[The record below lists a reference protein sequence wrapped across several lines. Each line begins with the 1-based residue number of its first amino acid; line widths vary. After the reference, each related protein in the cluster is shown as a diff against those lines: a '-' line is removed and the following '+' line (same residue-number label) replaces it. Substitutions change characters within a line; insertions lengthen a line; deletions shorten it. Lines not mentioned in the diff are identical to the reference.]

1 MRSEKKY
8 MTRATTAIISAFAAL
23 LFAPPANAHELPE
36 LTAEQTAEAARNY
49 QQYCAL
55 CHGEDRQGHVNDHAP
70 SLRSKSLLET
80 GIVERAVTIAYG
92 RPGTPMAGFLDEIGG
107 PMSEDEIR
115 RLTRWLNDQEGI
127 PVPRPELPAPV
138 QGDTELGARIYDRHC
153 SECHGAKGEGVTGTA
168 LGNPAMLSMT
178 SDAFLRHAIV
188 NGRQD
193 TAMAAFGDVLSDVEI
208 NAVTAFLRSRAT
220 GWTVERV
227 VLRKPP
233 AVGEYVINPDG
244 APPEFDLKDDR
255 YVLSSDLYDAIQNK
269 RRMVI
274 LDTRV
279 MSLWQ
284 LSHIEGSVPLPYYYE
299 RERLTDIAQDL
310 PKDGTWIV
318 TYCECPRAAAE
329 FVNAKLV
336 DMGFKNTAVLWEGA
350 FGWVALGYP
359 VAHGDTSL
367 GQNASLQ
374 QPGSGPALASN

>member
-1 MRSEKKY
+1 MRR
-8 MTRATTAIISAFAAL
+8 MTSARILACTAL
-23 LFAPPANAHELPE
+23 LFAPIVNAHMVPE
-36 LTAEQTAEAARNY
+36 LTAEQAVEAGRNY

-55 CHGEDRQGHVNDHAP
+55 CHGENRQGHVNDHAP

-80 GIVERAVTIAYG
+80 GFPERTAAIAYG
-92 RPGTPMAGFLDEIGG
+92 RLGTPMPGFLDEIGG
-107 PMSEDEIR
+107 PMSEEEIG
-115 RLTRWLNDQEGI
+115 RLARWLNDQEGI
-127 PVPRPELPAPV
+127 EVPRPGLPIPI
-138 QGDTELGARIYDRHC
+138 QGDTVLGAKIYDRDC
-153 SECHGAKGEGVTGTA
+153 SECHGSSGEGVTGTA

-188 NGRQD
+188 NGRQE
-193 TAMAAFGDVLSDVEI
+193 TEMAAFGEHLSDAEI
-208 NAVTAFLRSRAT
+208 DAVTAYIRSRAT
-220 GWTVERV
+220 GWSVQKP

-233 AVGEYVINPDG
+233 AVGSYVINPDG
-244 APPEFDLKDDR
+244 APPNFELKDDR

-299 RERLTDIAQDL
+299 RETLADIADDL
-310 PKDGTWIV
+310 PRDGTWIV

-336 DMGFKNTAVLWEGA
+336 DLGFENTAVLWEGA
-350 FGWVALGYP
+350 FGWVGLGYP
-359 VAHGDTSL
+359 VSRGDTSL
-367 GQNASLQ
+367 GQKASLS
-374 QPGSGPALASN
+374 PSITEHAAR